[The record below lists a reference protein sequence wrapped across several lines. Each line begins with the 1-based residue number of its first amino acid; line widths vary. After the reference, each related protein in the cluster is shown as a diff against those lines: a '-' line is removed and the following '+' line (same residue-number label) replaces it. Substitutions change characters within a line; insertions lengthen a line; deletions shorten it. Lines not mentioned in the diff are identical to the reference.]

1 MCIFCKIVKGEIPNQ
16 TILEDENFL
25 AFNDINPTR
34 KIHVLII
41 PKEHYASF
49 DVTPPQIMSEMTG
62 FIQKVASVLGV
73 KESGYRLITNIGN
86 DGGQEVHHLHFHL
99 IGAHR
104 QKELAILALKEYLLT
119 SLDELKKLTPEKRLE
134 KKYQKIMNL
143 GSFLER

>member
-49 DVTPPQIMSEMTG
+49 DVTPPEIMSEMTA
-62 FIQKVASVLGV
+62 FIQKVAGVLGV
-73 KESGYRLITNIGN
+73 KESGYRLITNIGEH
-86 DGGQEVHHLHFHL
+86 GGQEVHHLHFHL
-99 IGAHR
+99 IGG
-104 QKELAILALKEYLLT
+104 E
-119 SLDELKKLTPEKRLE
+119 PVGRLV
-134 KKYQKIMNL
+134 
-143 GSFLER
+143 R

>member
-49 DVTPPQIMSEMTG
+49 DVTPPRIMSEMTA
-62 FIQKVASVLGV
+62 FIQKVADVLGV
-73 KESGYRLITNIGN
+73 KESGYRLITNIGD

-99 IGAHR
+99 IGG
-104 QKELAILALKEYLLT
+104 E
-119 SLDELKKLTPEKRLE
+119 PVGRLV
-134 KKYQKIMNL
+134 
-143 GSFLER
+143 R

>member
-41 PKEHYASF
+41 PKEHYDSF
-49 DVTPPQIMSEMTG
+49 DVMPPKVMALMTE
-62 FIQKVASVLGV
+62 FIQKVASKLDVRQ
-73 KESGYRLITNIGN
+73 SGYRLITNIGN

-99 IGAHR
+99 IGGEPAG
-104 QKELAILALKEYLLT
+104 
-119 SLDELKKLTPEKRLE
+119 RLV
-134 KKYQKIMNL
+134 
-143 GSFLER
+143 R

>member
-41 PKEHYASF
+41 PKEHYDSF
-49 DVTPPQIMSEMTG
+49 DVVPPKIMSGMTE
-62 FIQKVASVLGV
+62 FIQKVASKLGV

-99 IGAHR
+99 RHSQSLTSHNLLFIQEHSHLESIRPAHR
-104 QKELAILALKEYLLT
+104 PI
-119 SLDELKKLTPEKRLE
+119 SLHRR
-134 KKYQKIMNL
+134 
-143 GSFLER
+143 SV

>member
-49 DVTPPQIMSEMTG
+49 DVTPPKIMSEMTA
-62 FIQKVASVLGV
+62 FIQKVAGVLGV
-73 KESGYRLITNIGN
+73 KESGYRLITNIG
-86 DGGQEVHHLHFHL
+86 DHGGQEVHHLHFHL
-99 IGAHR
+99 IGG
-104 QKELAILALKEYLLT
+104 E
-119 SLDELKKLTPEKRLE
+119 PVGRLV
-134 KKYQKIMNL
+134 
-143 GSFLER
+143 R

>member
-41 PKEHYASF
+41 PKEHYDSF
-49 DVTPPQIMSEMTG
+49 DIMPPKIMAGMTE
-62 FIQKVASVLGV
+62 FIQKVATKLDVRQ
-73 KESGYRLITNIGN
+73 SGYRLSTNVGD

-99 IGAHR
+99 IGREAVG
-104 QKELAILALKEYLLT
+104 
-119 SLDELKKLTPEKRLE
+119 RLV
-134 KKYQKIMNL
+134 
-143 GSFLER
+143 R

>member
-49 DVTPPQIMSEMTG
+49 DVTPPKVMSEMTE
-62 FIQKVASVLGV
+62 FIQKVSNVLGV
-73 KESGYRLITNIGN
+73 KQSGYRLITNIGD

-99 IGAHR
+99 IGG
-104 QKELAILALKEYLLT
+104 
-119 SLDELKKLTPEKRLE
+119 EKVGRLVRD
-134 KKYQKIMNL
+134 KNDL
-143 GSFLER
+143 

>member
-16 TILEDENFL
+16 TILEDEEFL

-49 DVTPPQIMSEMTG
+49 DVTPPKIMSEMTA
-62 FIQKVASVLGV
+62 FIQKVADVLGV
-73 KESGYRLITNIGN
+73 KESGYRLITNIGD

-99 IGAHR
+99 IGG
-104 QKELAILALKEYLLT
+104 E
-119 SLDELKKLTPEKRLE
+119 PVGRLV
-134 KKYQKIMNL
+134 
-143 GSFLER
+143 R

>member
-49 DVTPPQIMSEMTG
+49 DVIPAQIMAEMTE
-62 FIQKVASVLGV
+62 FIQKVAGVLGV
-73 KESGYRLITNIGN
+73 KESGYRLITNIG
-86 DGGQEVHHLHFHL
+86 DHGGQEVHHLHFHL
-99 IGAHR
+99 IGG
-104 QKELAILALKEYLLT
+104 ELVG
-119 SLDELKKLTPEKRLE
+119 RLV
-134 KKYQKIMNL
+134 
-143 GSFLER
+143 R